1 MAKSFDPLCF
11 LELAYSLAD
20 QSSDEACLR
29 TAVGRAYYTVFLV
42 ARDRSGIPPG
52 VRSVHGATIQ
62 KVKRT
67 HRATGEKL
75 DRLRRLRVEADYYL
89 IPSRPKYEDWKKNW
103 ARASGLVQNILP
115 RIQSM

>member
-1 MAKSFDPLCF
+1 MAKSFDPLRF
-11 LELAYSLAD
+11 LELACSLAD

-29 TAVGRAYYTVFLV
+29 TAVGRAYYTVFLI
-42 ARDRSGIPPG
+42 ARDRSGIQPTR
-52 VRSVHGATIQ
+52 RSVHWATID
-62 KVKRT
+62 KVKKT

-89 IPSRPKYEDWKKNW
+89 MPNRPANEYWEKNW